1 MNLGTLQ
8 SSRVLINVYD
18 LNESNEYLYGVGLGL
33 YHSGVQVGGLEWT
46 FASQAGI
53 FSTEPKYAPGARF
66 RESIDMGVFDGSSRE
81 VDLILDE
88 LRKEFRGSD
97 YNILTKNCNA
107 FASAFVHKLVNRH
120 PPAYINR
127 MAEIGACFSCLL
139 PPSLTNHAPV
149 DWGTGGGGGGGGG
162 GSVYRIGGSSSSGSS
177 SFNAF
182 GGQGYKLGATTNGEM
197 QSMEIS
203 SSTTPST
210 LNDRREKLRQAAM
223 SRLS

>member
-8 SSRVLINVYD
+8 SLRVLINVYD

-97 YNILTKNCNA
+97 YNILTKNCNSFAGA
-107 FASAFVHKLVNRH
+107 FAHKLVNRH

-139 PPSLTNHAPV
+139 PPSLTNQSPV
-149 DWGTGGGGGGGGG
+149 DSGNAVGGGGG
-162 GSVYRIGGSSSSGSS
+162 GSVYRIGSSSSGSN

-182 GGQGYKLGATTNGEM
+182 GGQAYKLGATTNGEM

-203 SSTTPST
+203 SSTTLST